1 MASVEIF
8 TYSYSLIFRK
18 YFNCRRNLQPLFT
31 FVVNECVCK
40 KGFCIYIKMVKPKLV
55 LLQFCIAAFLLLSE
69 KGLPTIVLKRV
80 IASKKGEEVRS
91 GSTTAGVTECL
102 TLQPESVIAGCSAQL
117 FHKLP

>member
-1 MASVEIF
+1 MNVSAKKVF
-8 TYSYSLIFRK
+8 VYM
-18 YFNCRRNLQPLFT
+18 RR
-31 FVVNECVCK
+31 
-40 KGFCIYIKMVKPKLV
+40 VKPKLI